1 MKKMKRLKVLQIGLI
16 GYFEF
21 TSYLRRKADRILNM
35 PEDGKNTMLY
45 TTTIPPEKLV
55 KNQVAT

>member
-1 MKKMKRLKVLQIGLI
+1 MAWLGSSNLLA
-16 GYFEF
+16 
-21 TSYLRRKADRILNM
+21 TWLRRKADRILNM